1 MPFLTSGV
9 FRKLFSDAFFSILA
23 SIALKALPFVSGS
36 LLLRFL
42 GDAGLAAQN
51 SYYVLLTLFTTIATG
66 GLGPFLLY
74 HFSKENTSGDHREID
89 SLWTASI
96 LIYHFSFA
104 AALAIVYT
112 TTPTGNLWSIL
123 LSAYFATS
131 LFFVL
136 IRENGLKNYRRVFG
150 VSSVWSI
157 AILALLAGFSWA
169 GFAAINSVTA
179 SYGIASFMATTW
191 LLATQSRA
199 QVSWRPHMSK
209 SSFWSLAGYTAT
221 QILTVG
227 SIFYALAYVRGNHDH
242 SSFNNIIFCY
252 QLYTLIVFLPG
263 LLANVTIPHAATSKL
278 GTSKHGS
285 ANRTWFTYLPVL
297 YAGFG
302 TLSFAAIAIFLPLL
316 VRLYGLTSFD
326 YSWDNYLILA
336 TAIPSSIIA
345 GANQL
350 SIARNDA
357 IQPALIAVVVTC
369 IFFASFAMTQISLHF
384 GLTLFC
390 AMSVAAALNALIH
403 MRKQSQTPAMKRSP
417 T

>member
-263 LLANVTIPHAATSKL
+263 LLANVTDRKS
-278 GTSKHGS
+278 
-285 ANRTWFTYLPVL
+285 
-297 YAGFG
+297 
-302 TLSFAAIAIFLPLL
+302 
-316 VRLYGLTSFD
+316 
-326 YSWDNYLILA
+326 
-336 TAIPSSIIA
+336 
-345 GANQL
+345 
-350 SIARNDA
+350 
-357 IQPALIAVVVTC
+357 VV
-369 IFFASFAMTQISLHF
+369 
-384 GLTLFC
+384 
-390 AMSVAAALNALIH
+390 
-403 MRKQSQTPAMKRSP
+403 
-417 T
+417 